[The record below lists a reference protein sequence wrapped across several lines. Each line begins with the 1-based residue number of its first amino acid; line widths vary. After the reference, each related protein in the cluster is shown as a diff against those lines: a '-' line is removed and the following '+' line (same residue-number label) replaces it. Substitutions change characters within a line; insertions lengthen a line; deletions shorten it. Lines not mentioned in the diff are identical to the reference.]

1 MGTVAE
7 YKKRLREAPLVP
19 GIPRGIWVDPKPSEL
34 KKVYFQMVK
43 LPQKEKTNERTNQAS
58 KQKQA

>member
-7 YKKRLREAPLVP
+7 FKKRLSTEQSVL
-19 GIPRGIWVDPKPSEL
+19 GGPRGIWVDPKPSEL

-43 LPQKEKTNERTNQAS
+43 LPQKEKTNERTNRAS
-58 KQKQA
+58 KGKQA